1 MPRGPLLTIYK
12 SFIRI
17 HLDYGDVIYD
27 QHYNNTFHQK
37 LESIQYNAALTIKGA
52 ISFRKTLWRFRFG
65 ILTTTDVVR
74 KLCYFFNITK
84 NQCPEYM
91 FDKIPTSRA
100 AYRTRNNIDNIL
112 WYNVKRTFFK
122 NSFFP
127 STAIEWNSLDKSIRS
142 SESFVLFKKSI
153 LQFIQQ
159 SPNRTFNWHNYIGI
173 KSITRLSLCL
183 SHLQDHKSKHNFLDC
198 LNPIRCCGNDI
209 ETTVHYLLHC
219 SIVSEEKLIS
229 LDNIQGIDENILNG
243 SNSRI
248 SQMLLFGILSFNDTK
263 K

>member
-112 WYNVKRTFFK
+112 RYNVKRTFFK

-219 SIVSEEKLIS
+219 SIVSEEILIS